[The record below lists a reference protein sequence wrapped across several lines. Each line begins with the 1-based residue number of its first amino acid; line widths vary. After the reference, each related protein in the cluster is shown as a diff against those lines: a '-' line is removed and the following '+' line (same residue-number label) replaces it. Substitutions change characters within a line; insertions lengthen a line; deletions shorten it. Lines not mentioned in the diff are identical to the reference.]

1 MSIRRLFWLGAAILF
16 SVAAL
21 VAIGAVLGAGFGS
34 TQEHIVL
41 TCAIAFVCGGTALA
55 GLACVDRRI
64 IEPVGW
70 VAVALGLAS
79 FVAYTVG
86 VWQDS
91 PGESYWKAA
100 GALGVWT
107 LAALVVTTLRLFA
120 SSPRLLGTVVPATWF
135 AAVLGAAVGTEMIL
149 SDDSDPWK
157 LEVVLVIL
165 SALGYALT
173 YVLQRFWAAAGT
185 STAAAAAERL
195 LGRLGNVDVFTVRG
209 EGRSVTIGSS
219 RMRLTSG
226 EGIVL
231 REQA

>member
-41 TCAIAFVCGGTALA
+41 TCVIAFVTGGTALA
-55 GLACVDRRI
+55 GLACLDRRV

-70 VAVALGLAS
+70 AAVALGLAS
-79 FVAYTVG
+79 FLVYTAG
-86 VWQDS
+86 IWQDS
-91 PGESYWKAA
+91 TGDSYWKAA
-100 GALGVWT
+100 GVLGVWT

-120 SSPRLLGTVVPATWF
+120 SSPRLLGTVVPATWS
-135 AAVLGAAVGTEMIL
+135 AAVLGAAVGSEMIL
-149 SDDSDPWK
+149 SEDSDPWK
-157 LEVVLVIL
+157 LVVVLVIL
-165 SALGYALT
+165 SVLGYALT
-173 YVLQRFWAAAGT
+173 YVLQRFWAAADT
-185 STAAAAAERL
+185 PTTAERL
-195 LGRLGNVDVFTVRG
+195 LGRLGDVEVFAVRG

-219 RMRLTSG
+219 RMRLASS

-231 REQA
+231 RERT

>member
-1 MSIRRLFWLGAAILF
+1 
-16 SVAAL
+16 
-21 VAIGAVLGAGFGS
+21 
-34 TQEHIVL
+34 
-41 TCAIAFVCGGTALA
+41 
-55 GLACVDRRI
+55 
-64 IEPVGW
+64 
-70 VAVALGLAS
+70 
-79 FVAYTVG
+79 VAYTVG

-91 PGESYWKAA
+91 RGDSYWKAA
-100 GALGVWT
+100 GVLGVWT

-120 SSPRLLGTVVPATWF
+120 SSPRLLGTVVPATWS

-185 STAAAAAERL
+185 STAAAAERL
-195 LGRLGNVDVFTVRG
+195 LGRLGNVEVFAVRG

-219 RMRLTSG
+219 RMRLTSS